1 VNAKKILIAAVTA
14 MALLVVAGVAYAN
27 GGSGDEGDGSYK
39 GSIAAP
45 EQGGPSLQEL
55 AKIDRATA
63 ERDALK
69 PVPGTVEETDLEVEN
84 GSVVYGV
91 EIAGND
97 GKTYDVKVDAGNGE
111 ILSQQIVVVDGS
123 GDNED
128 AD

>member
-1 VNAKKILIAAVTA
+1 MKKILIAAVAA

-27 GGSGDEGDGSYK
+27 GGGSGDEGDGSYK

-45 EQGGPSLQEL
+45 EPGGPSLQEL

-63 ERDALK
+63 EQDALDA
-69 PVPGTVEETDLEVEN
+69 VPGTVEETDLEVEN

-97 GKTYDVKVDAGNGE
+97 GKTHDVKVDAGNGK
-111 ILSQQIVVVDGS
+111 ILSQQVDGADEP
-123 GDNED
+123 GDTED